1 MNRIVSIFKSGMA
14 VYFLIFIISCHD
26 STNDDQVLSPFKI
39 IIPAELKQISE
50 IEKLV
55 TKTETQINHLT
66 EETKFLISEYRHIS
80 GCKTKEDNLMMD
92 IKKVTIRG
100 RINTGFENLSEI
112 YNKIDFQTSELANPL
127 NTEQKKAL
135 ELITNQ
141 LKNRIDEL
149 MIYYKSFD
157 KENKKRKN

>member
-1 MNRIVSIFKSGMA
+1 MNTIVSIFKSGMA
-14 VYFLIFIISCHD
+14 VYCLIFIISCHD
-26 STNDDQVLSPFKI
+26 STNGDLVHSPLKV

-50 IEKLV
+50 IEKFV
-55 TKTETQINHLT
+55 IETESGINNIS
-66 EETKFLISEYRHIS
+66 EETKILISEYRKIS
-80 GCKTKEDNLMMD
+80 GSNTSEDNLMED

-135 ELITNQ
+135 
-141 LKNRIDEL
+141 
-149 MIYYKSFD
+149 
-157 KENKKRKN
+157 